1 MVLVTIS
8 QAIREVMNELKRI
21 ATADEVVRKI
31 EERYPKRWK
40 ERAIK
45 THLYGC
51 SVNNE
56 PAYTHHRSM
65 PKFLFSLGK
74 GRYELYSPEKHGQFH
89 QGRLVGPQPERAAF
103 PGAVEA
109 ISEEET
115 VSFGLERDLEEY
127 LSRNLGQLEDG
138 LKLYSAEGLS
148 GRQFNTEMGKID
160 LLALDRNG
168 SFVVIE
174 LKAGVATERVVGQI
188 LSYMRVIRQSIAKG
202 KEVRGII
209 VADDFDE
216 RLKYAVAELPNVK
229 LKRYI
234 AKFEFQEVVPQ

>member
-1 MVLVTIS
+1 MS
-8 QAIREVMNELKRI
+8 ELKRI
-21 ATADEVVRKI
+21 ATSDEVVRKI

-40 ERAIK
+40 KTAIK
-45 THLYGC
+45 IHLYGC

-56 PAYTHHRSM
+56 PAYIHHRSM

-74 GRYELYSPEKHGQFH
+74 GRYELYNQEKHGQFRL
-89 QGRLVGPQPERAAF
+89 GRPVGIRPEQPSF
-103 PGAVEA
+103 LGAVEET
-109 ISEEET
+109 SREEA

-127 LSRNLGQLEDG
+127 ISRNLDQLEDG
-138 LKLYSAEGLS
+138 LKLYSAEGMS
-148 GRQFNTEMGKID
+148 GRQFNTDVGKID
-160 LLALDRNG
+160 LLALDKNG
-168 SFVVIE
+168 NFVVIE
-174 LKAGVATERVVGQI
+174 LKAGVATDQVIGQI
-188 LSYMRVIRQSIAKG
+188 LGYMRVIRQSVAKG
-202 KEVRGII
+202 REVRGII